1 MGLMLRSPVA
11 YQVGAEEE
19 GERRTTSWMCGGFI
33 DYACDVRLAQGH
45 SDPQCIHLLTGLVSV
60 QCGSA

>member
-1 MGLMLRSPVA
+1 MA

-45 SDPQCIHLLTGLVSV
+45 SDPQCVHLLTGLVSV